1 MRTVRNTD
9 RPKRRSFRKFDRNSS
24 PAGNPV
30 GLLFFRCVG
39 RMRPVVSVSGNGTA
53 ASGIRCIDRR
63 KPRGA
68 EMQILIFLSECMVP
82 LMIFYIIGF
91 GLLSGRPV
99 MDDFLEG
106 AKEGMRTV
114 AGILPTLVALMVSVG
129 VLRASGFLDFLG
141 EVLKAP
147 AALVHLPPQIVPVIL
162 VRLVSNSAATGL
174 VLDIFKEFGTDS
186 NLGLIASLL
195 MSSTETVLYCMSV
208 RCV

>member
-1 MRTVRNTD
+1 
-9 RPKRRSFRKFDRNSS
+9 
-24 PAGNPV
+24 
-30 GLLFFRCVG
+30 
-39 RMRPVVSVSGNGTA
+39 
-53 ASGIRCIDRR
+53 
-63 KPRGA
+63 
-68 EMQILIFLSECMVP
+68 MQILIFLSECMVP

-174 VLDIFKEFGTDS
+174 VLDIFKEYGTDS
-186 NLGLIASLL
+186 SIGLIASVL
-195 MSSTETVLYCMSV
+195 MSSTETVLYCMSIYFSSV
-208 RCV
+208 GIRKGRYTLAGGLFATAVGVAASVILAGALR